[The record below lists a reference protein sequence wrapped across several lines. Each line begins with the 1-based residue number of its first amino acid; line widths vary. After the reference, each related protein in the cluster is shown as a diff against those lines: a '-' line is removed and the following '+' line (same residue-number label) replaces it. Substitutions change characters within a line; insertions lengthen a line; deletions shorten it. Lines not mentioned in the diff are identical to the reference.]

1 MRFWRFFSFAM
12 LILTGVAIA
21 GCSKD
26 EDEPVVDMG
35 PALTLKTGE
44 GYTSADFEVIE
55 GTTVKFGV
63 TASKSTTH
71 EHNLVRF
78 NILYNT
84 LTLVDTVFDAPDF
97 NADFEIQF
105 VGVGV
110 GKVTFKITAHGGLTD
125 EKELNA
131 TVTEPPYL
139 GEAVKKVTNIELGS
153 FNDPIG
159 SFYNTVDDL
168 VYIVPEAKL
177 NQAKVDFLFFKGV
190 TFINSIAAPDDEDAN
205 TIPSF
210 ELGDW
215 TTKNQTR
222 FNASTMTAAEFDAIG
237 DLHIFPDYNT
247 TDATSKVSEL
257 EVGQVFMFRTVGEKL
272 GYIKVV
278 DTYEKGDKIKIDVI
292 VME

>member
-1 MRFWRFFSFAM
+1 MMKFWRFFSFAM
-12 LILTGVAIA
+12 LIVAGVAIS

-26 EDEPVVDMG
+26 EDEPVDMG
-35 PALTLKTGE
+35 PTLALKTGE
-44 GYTSADFEVIE
+44 GYTSADFEVVE
-55 GTTVKFGV
+55 GTVVKFGI

-71 EHNLVRF
+71 DHNLARF
-78 NILYNT
+78 NIMYNS
-84 LTLVDTVFDAPDF
+84 LTLVDTVFDAASF

-105 VGVGV
+105 VGVGI
-110 GKVTFKITAHGGLTD
+110 GKVTFKITSHGGLSD
-125 EKELNA
+125 QEELNA

-139 GEAVKKVTNIELGS
+139 GEEVKKVTNIELGS

-159 SFYNTVDDL
+159 SFYNTVDDMK
-168 VYIVPEAKL
+168 YTVPEAKL

-190 TFINSIAAPDDEDAN
+190 TFFNTIAAPDDEAAN

-222 FNASTMTAAEFDAIG
+222 FNTTTMTVAEFDAIG
-237 DLHIFPDYNT
+237 DLHIFPEFNT
-247 TDATSKVSEL
+247 ANATKKVSDL
-257 EVGQVFMFRTVGEKL
+257 VPGQVFMFRTVGEKL

-292 VME
+292 VMK